1 MRRGWLRR
9 DNPRFRQQL
18 ANLLGLQADEPFL
31 FARRLRPRV
40 AVLRS
45 ERRELERQLRRV
57 EGGSFHPAFGGKLL
71 FGPDVE
77 ESSKVLVASYEVG
90 NAIRLGCLPQETGTA
105 LRPPN
110 EPTLQRLH
118 GL

>member
-1 MRRGWLRR
+1 
-9 DNPRFRQQL
+9 
-18 ANLLGLQADEPFL
+18 
-31 FARRLRPRV
+31 
-40 AVLRS
+40 
-45 ERRELERQLRRV
+45 
-57 EGGSFHPAFGGKLL
+57 LL